1 MPARKSSKKP
11 PAAPRRKRVLHAL
24 YMAQPLLQFAAL
36 MAVLFV
42 LGRCSPLASSTEK
55 SALKK
60 TSDNGVVATPHTE
73 QGQNQAL
80 EEDIRKSLR
89 DLNEPEE
96 LALASE
102 KEFAQSSRES
112 LHGDRPADTDRVKFV
127 FQSRRPR
134 LLVLPLNAEEKAAFA
149 QGALRLDLARRLA
162 PQMNAETQKFYFGL
176 LHRQSKRLQAR
187 AFLLLPHEQMQ
198 GPDAIASLPVRH
210 RFQLGFVSDD
220 KAFLSVARA
229 DEQLDDSQQELI
241 RSNFAR
247 ATGLVVVLE

>member
-24 YMAQPLLQFAAL
+24 YMAQPFLQFAAL

-42 LGRCSPLASSTEK
+42 LGRCSPLASSTDK

-60 TSDNGVVATPHTE
+60 TSDNGVVATPHSE
-73 QGQNQAL
+73 QGQSQAL

-89 DLNEPEE
+89 DMNEPEE
-96 LALASE
+96 LELASE
-102 KEFAQSSRES
+102 REFAAISRES
-112 LHGDRPADTDRVKFV
+112 LHGDRPADSDRVKFV

-134 LLVLPLNAEEKAAFA
+134 LLVLPLSAEEKAAFA
-149 QGALRLDLARRLA
+149 QGALRLDLASRLS
-162 PQMNAETQKFYFGL
+162 QMNAETQKLYFGL
-176 LHRQSKRLQAR
+176 LHRQSKRLRAR
-187 AFLLLPHEQMQ
+187 AVLLLPHEQMQ
-198 GPDAIASLPVRH
+198 GPDAVASLPVRH
-210 RFQLGFVSDD
+210 RFQLGFLSDD
-220 KAFLSVARA
+220 KAFLSVTRV
-229 DEQLDDSQQELI
+229 DELDDSQQELI

>member
-11 PAAPRRKRVLHAL
+11 PAAPRKKRVLHAL

-89 DLNEPEE
+89 NLNEPDD

-102 KEFAQSSRES
+102 KEFAQISRES
-112 LHGDRPADTDRVKFV
+112 LHGDRPADADRVRFV

-134 LLVLPLNAEEKAAFA
+134 LLVLPLSAEEIAAFA
-149 QGALRLDLARRLA
+149 QGSLRLDLAKRLS
-162 PQMNAETQKFYFGL
+162 QMNPEAQKLYFGL
-176 LHRQSKRLQAR
+176 LQRQAKRLQAH

-198 GPDAIASLPVRH
+198 GPDAIASLPLRH

-220 KAFLSVARA
+220 KAFLSASRV
-229 DEQLDDSQQELI
+229 DELDDSQQELI